1 MSIHQAMKGFFT
13 QGGVLL
19 LKHPIALSGLEPLLE
34 SFGQVSRAGDASGHW
49 AIGPWVGIR
58 SSFRSAWKTTPPPLM
73 WCRLWC

>member
-1 MSIHQAMKGFFT
+1 MKGFFT

-49 AIGPWVGIR
+49 AMGGDSLVVSLGLENNAAAIDVV
-58 SSFRSAWKTTPPPLM
+58 PPVVLTQEKYH
-73 WCRLWC
+73 